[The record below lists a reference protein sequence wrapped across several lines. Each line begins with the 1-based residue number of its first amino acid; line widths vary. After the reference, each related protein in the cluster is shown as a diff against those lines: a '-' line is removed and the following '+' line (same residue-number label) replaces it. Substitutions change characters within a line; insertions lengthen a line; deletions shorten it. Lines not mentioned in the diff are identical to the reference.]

1 MQLAYMHLLEELKPK
16 LAPPG
21 LDLSDGQ
28 AVDIAVATL
37 HEMLVLDKLAVVNMD
52 TVMEVLNRHFK
63 TAFSRFFV
71 EAMTKA
77 GHAEV
82 KTAWTAAGGVIV
94 TWDGGRMEISAQVFT
109 GAFGNKD
116 TWLRDMRTGARPS

>member
-37 HEMLVLDKLAVVNMD
+37 HEMLVLDKLEVVNPDRLAKALNNLHMRGIAKAIGEIVSALGHTD
-52 TVMEVLNRHFK
+52 ITVKWGLDGSINVHC
-63 TAFSRFFV
+63 
-71 EAMTKA
+71 
-77 GHAEV
+77 
-82 KTAWTAAGGVIV
+82 
-94 TWDGGRMEISAQVFT
+94 DGGTVTLPHKLFAR
-109 GAFGNKD
+109 GD
-116 TWLRDMRTGARPS
+116 TEGELRAMRTGAEPS